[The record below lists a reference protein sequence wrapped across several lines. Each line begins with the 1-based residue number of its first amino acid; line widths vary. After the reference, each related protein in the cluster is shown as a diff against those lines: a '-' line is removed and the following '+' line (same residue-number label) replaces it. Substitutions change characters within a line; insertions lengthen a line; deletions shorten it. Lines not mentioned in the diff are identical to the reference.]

1 VAAWLVQEGALCG
14 LDAGGDAGGHVDA
27 ALVRAATTP
36 GKRGRDARAALVD
49 HCQRQV
55 AWHAAFVA
63 GLVLGA
69 CRRARKTSARADS
82 ACAAAAAAGGIVS
95 GPKAGVGGAPPSAL
109 GRLGDAAL
117 LSRVASF
124 AGAPMG
130 RPLRNLN
137 EFLALV
143 GPPRRGT

>member
-1 VAAWLVQEGALCG
+1 
-14 LDAGGDAGGHVDA
+14 
-27 ALVRAATTP
+27 VRAATTP

-69 CRRARKTSARADS
+69 CRRPRKTSARADS
-82 ACAAAAAAGGIVS
+82 AVAAAVA
-95 GPKAGVGGAPPSAL
+95 
-109 GRLGDAAL
+109 RLGDAAL